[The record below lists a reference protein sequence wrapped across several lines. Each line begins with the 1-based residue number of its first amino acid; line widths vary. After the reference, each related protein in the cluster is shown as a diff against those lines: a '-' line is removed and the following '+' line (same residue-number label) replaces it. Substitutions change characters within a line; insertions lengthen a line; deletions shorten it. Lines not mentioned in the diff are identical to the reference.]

1 MSTKFSNTDHYDA
14 TPDQIMAM
22 LSDAGYPDAKYQDL
36 GDVSF
41 TVAQHEA
48 SDNGLNVTVDRQ
60 VASNLPDLAKK
71 ALGETTKMKQTEVWR
86 KDGDSYV
93 GNMTIEA
100 SPVTINVTN
109 TIKPSGDGSDW
120 TSDFDIKAG
129 VPLVGGKI
137 EGFIGNQLV
146 ELLIAEQRF
155 TTVWITENG

>member
-41 TVAQHEA
+41 TVAEHEA

-100 SPVTINVTN
+100 SPVTITVTN

-137 EGFIGNQLV
+137 EKMV
-146 ELLIAEQRF
+146 MEETK
-155 TTVWITENG
+155 TTLPKEKAFNDSWLASH

>member
-22 LSDAGYPDAKYQDL
+22 LSDAGYPDAKYKDL

-41 TVAQHEA
+41 TVSQHEA

-100 SPVTINVTN
+100 SPVTITVNN
-109 TIKPSGDGSDW
+109 TIKPSGGGSDW
-120 TSDFDIKAG
+120 TSDFEIKAG

-137 EGFIGNQLV
+137 EKMV
-146 ELLIAEQRF
+146 MEETK
-155 TTVWITENG
+155 TTLPKEKTFNDNWLSSH